1 MLPSFLEPR
10 EKEREGEREGGGSN
24 TVRERS
30 LKKSGIVT
38 RNITD
43 KCANLAYH
51 EKCDS

>member
-30 LKKSGIVT
+30 LKKI
-38 RNITD
+38 RDRD
-43 KCANLAYH
+43 KNHY
-51 EKCDS
+51 